1 MRSLESSTPPQSSTR
16 ATRAE
21 PQASATGT
29 YSPDVVA
36 GRKVGA
42 CPHSLYVTAP
52 KTLHLLLVED
62 HPADERFLL
71 EALAEIDETAGWV
84 SWQVSEPAPVVC
96 IREALDCLRGYQFD
110 VVLLNLSLPDSPIL
124 LNTFLEIH
132 AAAHDAPIIVLMDGP
147 DDHLANRLLRE
158 GAQDV
163 LLKANLECE
172 TLARDVHFA
181 IGRQRRADSKESQA
195 FIDALT
201 GLYDLRGFLAL
212 GGEYLRLAR
221 RTGSAVSVLAM
232 ETEHDGDR
240 DLALIDASHRLR
252 RTLGE
257 AALLGRVSERGFAAL
272 VPGQF
277 RLDPAVRVAMVAA
290 GASGET
296 GVGE

>member
-1 MRSLESSTPPQSSTR
+1 MT
-16 ATRAE
+16 
-21 PQASATGT
+21 
-29 YSPDVVA
+29 D
-36 GRKVGA
+36 
-42 CPHSLYVTAP
+42 P
-52 KTLHLLLVED
+52 KTLRFLLVED

-71 EALAEIDETAGWV
+71 DALTEIDETAGWV

-96 IREALDCLRGYQFD
+96 LREALDCLRRCRFD
-110 VVLLNLSLPDSPIL
+110 AILLNLSLPDSPIL
-124 LNTFLEIH
+124 LNTFLEVR
-132 AAAHDAPIIVLMDGP
+132 AAAHDTPIITLMDRP

-163 LLKANLECE
+163 LLKTNLECE
-172 TLARDVHFA
+172 TLARAVRYA
-181 IGRQRRADSKESQA
+181 IERQRRVNAKDSQA
-195 FIDALT
+195 FVDALT

-212 GGEYLRLAR
+212 GDEYLRLAR

-272 VPGQF
+272 VPGQI
-277 RLDPAVRVAMVAA
+277 RLDPAAARVAMVNA
-290 GASGET
+290 GASDQTGIGELLAEAQRRLA
-296 GVGE
+296 VPASAKAAMLAD